1 MSAERP
7 LIAIVTPVY
16 NGGKFLAGAMEAVQA
31 QTYRPLVH
39 VVLDN
44 SSKDDTAAII
54 ARFQARDVPILTK
67 RNVEL
72 LPAPANWSGAVRM
85 VPAEAAYFKILCA
98 DDGMDPDAI
107 EKMVAVAQSAA
118 DVRIVGAQDRVNGVA
133 RWSNLPSSSGVF
145 EASNM
150 LARIFSD
157 TADIPFHHLM
167 YRIDSRDSEP
177 FFRPGVVAFDA
188 ETAFRVL
195 SKGGR
200 VGWVHEPLFDTLAHD
215 ASLTSTWTNKVS
227 PQQWEHLVR
236 VERYGPGALSS
247 AEYRRILRMQ
257 LMRTY
262 RRLLWRFIGGRGEIA
277 RRDLALLRE
286 RGYRPSLADYAMSV
300 LTWPSHYYYRR
311 TVWPRPPA
319 KWPDIAARPTD
330 GFQLVAD
337 ADNAVA
343 RAARASAISAAKSR
357 S

>member
-1 MSAERP
+1 MSGERP

-44 SSKDDTAAII
+44 ASKDDTAAII
-54 ARFQARDVPILTK
+54 ANFQTRDVPVLTK

-72 LPAPANWSGAVRM
+72 LPAPANWSEAVQM

-98 DDGMDPDAI
+98 DDGMDPGAI
-107 EKMVAVAQSAA
+107 EKLAAVAQSAA
-118 DVRIVGAQDRVNGVA
+118 DVRVVGAQDRVNGVA
-133 RWSNLPSSSGVF
+133 RWSNLPASNRVF

-157 TADIPFHHLM
+157 TADIAYHHLM
-167 YRIDSRDSEP
+167 YRTDSRDSEP
-177 FFRPGVVAFDA
+177 FFRSGVVAFDA
-188 ETAFRVL
+188 ETAFRIL
-195 SKGGR
+195 SHGGR
-200 VGWVHEPLFDTLAHD
+200 VGWVHEPLFDTLAHE

-236 VERYGPGALSS
+236 IERYGPGALSS
-247 AEYRRILRMQ
+247 AEYRRTLRKQ

-262 RRLLWRFIGGRGEIA
+262 RRLLWRFIGGRSEIA

-286 RGYRPSLADYAMSV
+286 RGYQPSLVDYVMSV
-300 LTWPSHYYYRR
+300 LTWPSQYYYRK
-311 TVWPRPPA
+311 TVWPKPPA
-319 KWPDIAARPTD
+319 EWPDIAARPTD
-330 GFQLVAD
+330 GFKVSANAD
-337 ADNAVA
+337 TAPP
-343 RAARASAISAAKSR
+343 RAARATAMGAATNR

>member
-1 MSAERP
+1 MNAERP

-31 QTYRPLVH
+31 QSYRPLVH

-44 SSKDDTAAII
+44 SSTDDTAAII
-54 ARFQARDVPILTK
+54 ASFQARDVPVLTK
-67 RNVEL
+67 RNAEL
-72 LPAPANWSGAVRM
+72 LPAPANWSEAVRM

-98 DDGMDPDAI
+98 DDGMAPDAI
-107 EKMVAVAQSAA
+107 EKMVTVAQCAT

-133 RWSNLPSSSGVF
+133 RWSNLPASNRVF

-157 TADIPFHHLM
+157 TADIPYHHLM
-167 YRIDSRDSEP
+167 YRTDSRDSEP
-177 FFRPGVVAFDA
+177 FFRSGVVAFDA
-188 ETAFRVL
+188 ETAFRIL

-227 PQQWEHLVR
+227 PQQWEHLAR
-236 VERYGPGALSS
+236 IERYGPGALSS
-247 AEYRRILRMQ
+247 AEYRRILRKQ

-262 RRLLWRFIGGRGEIA
+262 RRLLWRLIGGRGEIA

-286 RGYRPSLADYAMSV
+286 RGYRPSLVDYAMSV
-300 LTWPSHYYYRR
+300 LTWPLHYYYRR
-311 TVWPRPPA
+311 AVWPKPPA
-319 KWPDIAARPTD
+319 EWPDTAARPTD
-330 GFQLVAD
+330 GFQSTTRAD
-337 ADNAVA
+337 TALP
-343 RAARASAISAAKSR
+343 RAARASALGVATNR